1 MALNILKKFLNK
13 FKRKNIMK
21 TAPMEVA
28 LMLNESLEFY
38 NNVLTQNGLENVFTI
53 TTHDIYL
60 SNQSL
65 EGLSENQIKNAC
77 IRLRSCY
84 KIGEQDKIFKIQNNL
99 CENMQIKEVLVSD
112 LPLFLEEMEKRGYFI
127 VIDTVKQDYHYAKPQ
142 MESRVQLQQIKDI
155 GLVLYY
161 DNPNYYHLPYEK
173 QREALIEELNLY
185 GFNFD
190 LNTPD
195 FNKLESL
202 RDGILSFHEN
212 REGNSYTSDI
222 KEQ

>member
-1 MALNILKKFLNK
+1 
-13 FKRKNIMK
+13 MK
-21 TAPMEVA
+21 SAPVEVA
-28 LMLNESLEFY
+28 FMLNESLEFY
-38 NNVLTQNGLENVFTI
+38 HNMLTQNGLENVFKI

-60 SNQSL
+60 ANQCID
-65 EGLSENQIKNAC
+65 GLTENEIKNAC

-84 KIGEQDKIFKIQNNL
+84 KIGEQDKIFKVQNNL

-112 LPLFLEEMEKRGYFI
+112 LPLFLEEMEKQGYFM
-127 VIDTVKQDYHYAKPQ
+127 VIDTLKQDYHFANSVMQ
-142 MESRVQLQQIKDI
+142 SRVQLQQIKDI

-161 DNPNYYHLPYEK
+161 DNSEYYHLPYSE
-173 QREALIEELNLY
+173 QRISLINELNSY

-195 FNKLESL
+195 WNKLESL
-202 RDGILSFHEN
+202 RDGKLSLHEN
-212 REGNSYTSDI
+212 KNGNFYTEQL